1 MTFSKTLTTLLLAAS
16 LTAVGFAAW
25 SAETYPAEIRVA
37 VQKGGGLVALRASGN
52 LEKAFA
58 PHHVK
63 VKWIEFVYGPPLVEG
78 INSGDVDLGPVGST
92 PPILAQAGSAPSVA
106 YVAYSPAL
114 QNSYGIVVPKNS
126 DIHDVAGL
134 KGKKIGLAK
143 GSQGHLFAIKALE
156 DAGLKAT
163 DAQLVYLAYSDARTA
178 FERGD
183 IAAWVVPDP
192 RYADVELS
200 TGARTVLTIGK
211 LSVPQY
217 QFYIAT
223 RNFAEKYPAALRLV
237 FDELDKQEKY
247 SATHEKEAAAFLAK
261 DTGVSL
267 PVWERA
273 IPRTEW
279 GVKYPLTDAV
289 IAAQQ
294 DSADLAWRNKII
306 PRQIDVRQAIV
317 GIQ

>member
-1 MTFSKTLTTLLLAAS
+1 MILSKPLTTLLFLAAS
-16 LTAVGFAAW
+16 MAACSPAW
-25 SAETYPAEIRVA
+25 PAEVYPSEIHIA
-37 VQKGGGLVALRASGN
+37 IQKGGGLVALRASGN
-52 LEKAFA
+52 LERAFA

-92 PPILAQAGSAPSVA
+92 PPILAQAGSAPAVA

-114 QNSYGIVVPKNS
+114 RNSYGIVVPKDS
-126 DIHDVAGL
+126 DIRDVAGL

-200 TGARTVLTIGK
+200 AGARTVLTIGK

-223 RNFAEKYPAALRLV
+223 RTFAQKYPAALRLV
-237 FDELDKQEKY
+237 FDELDRQEKY
-247 SATHEKEAAAFLAK
+247 SAAHGQEAAAFLAK

-267 PVWERA
+267 QVWERA

-279 GVKYPLTDAV
+279 GVRYPLTDAV